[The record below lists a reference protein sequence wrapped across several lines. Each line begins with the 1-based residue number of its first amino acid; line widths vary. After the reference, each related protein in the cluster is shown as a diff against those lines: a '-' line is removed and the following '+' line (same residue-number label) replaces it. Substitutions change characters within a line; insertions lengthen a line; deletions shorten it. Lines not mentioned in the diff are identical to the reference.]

1 MKSRKSAV
9 SNSGPLIH
17 LAKAGFLN
25 ILKELYSLVVPIEVT
40 VEVVDKGKEKG
51 YADAVQVENAIKS
64 GWIEVVSV
72 QLTREFSEAAEPDL
86 DLAEV
91 KVIYYAC
98 KNGITALLD
107 DDAARVFAR
116 RFGVEVRGSLGV
128 LIEGMSKG
136 MLSYEEA
143 VSGLNKLSEVMY
155 LSVDVYKTALREIE
169 KRKNTNGDS
178 GMEQT
183 EQGK

>member
-98 KNGITALLD
+98 KNGITETISEDTAD
-107 DDAARVFAR
+107 WRYVSIA
-116 RFGVEVRGSLGV
+116 GVEKKISAE
-128 LIEGMSKG
+128 I
-136 MLSYEEA
+136 A
-143 VSGLNKLSEVMY
+143 
-155 LSVDVYKTALREIE
+155 REIAKEIEEVEICLRSE
-169 KRKNTNGDS
+169 K
-178 GMEQT
+178 
-183 EQGK
+183 